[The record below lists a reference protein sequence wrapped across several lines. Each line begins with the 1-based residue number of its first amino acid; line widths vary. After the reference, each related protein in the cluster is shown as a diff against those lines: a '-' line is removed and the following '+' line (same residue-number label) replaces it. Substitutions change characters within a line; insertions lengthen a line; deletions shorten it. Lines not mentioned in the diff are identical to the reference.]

1 MKNKLYKTGLLT
13 IANVLVAF
21 ILMPVNLYAQDGLNN
36 DSISAEKK
44 QYRTALLMKQSI
56 HVNQKI
62 DTFFEEPNPKTA
74 TYLALVPGLGQIYNK
89 KYWKLPIV
97 YAGFAV
103 TGYFALSNRDFYMQ
117 YREAYKCKLDDPDEC
132 EDPLAQN
139 YSAEDLQ
146 TIRDYYRRNME
157 LSFIVMAVWY
167 VLQLL
172 DATVD
177 AHLYYWEID
186 ESTTLS
192 VQPLI
197 RPSILT
203 GNKTTINSG
212 NYNTPAFNGLTVS
225 LKF

>member
-13 IANVLVAF
+13 IANVLAAF
-21 ILMPVNLYAQDGLNN
+21 ILMHVNLYAQEELKN
-36 DSISAEKK
+36 DSIPSEKK
-44 QYRTALLMKQSI
+44 QYRTALFMKQSVQI
-56 HVNQKI
+56 NQKI
-62 DTFFEEPNPKTA
+62 DKFFEKPNPKTA

-103 TGYFALSNRDFYMQ
+103 TGYFAFSNRDYYQQ
-117 YREAYKCKLDDPDEC
+117 YNAAYKCKVEDEDEC
-132 EDPLAQN
+132 EDPLAQK
-139 YSAEDLQ
+139 YSPEDLQ

-157 LSFIVMAVWY
+157 LSFIVMAAWY

-197 RPSILT
+197 NPATLT
-203 GNKTTINSG
+203 GNKTITNSG
-212 NYNTPAFNGLTVS
+212 QYGTPAFNGFTVS

>member
-1 MKNKLYKTGLLT
+1 MKNKLHNGLLVVAK
-13 IANVLVAF
+13 IMAAF
-21 ILMPVNLYAQDGLNN
+21 ILVHVNHLYAQDGLNT
-36 DSISAEKK
+36 DSVSIEKK
-44 QYRTALLMKQSI
+44 QYRTALLMKQSVHI
-56 HVNQKI
+56 NQKI
-62 DTFFEEPNPKTA
+62 DRFFEKPNPKTA

-103 TGYFALSNRDFYMQ
+103 TGYFALSNRDYYLQ
-117 YREAYKCKLDDPDEC
+117 YKEAYKCKLDEPDEC
-132 EDPLAQN
+132 EDPLAQK

-157 LSFIVMAVWY
+157 LSFIIMAAWY
-167 VLQLL
+167 VLQML

-197 RPSILT
+197 NPATLT
-203 GNKTTINSG
+203 RNKKITNSG
-212 NYNTPAFNGLTVS
+212 QYGTPAYNGLTVS